1 MSAAKS
7 ERLLNLVILLLVA
20 RNYTTKDQI
29 RALMEPYRDSSDEAF
44 DRMFERDKDD
54 LRALGIPLEVGFVD
68 KFFEDEQGYR
78 IKRDAFELPE
88 IDFTADEV
96 AVLGLAARV
105 WRHAGLAAATS
116 DALVKLKAAGLSFD
130 REQLDQVA
138 PALAAEEPAFEA
150 MWQATVHRTPVRF
163 DYTRAGESEST
174 TRHLQ
179 PWGVITAQ
187 GRWYV
192 AGLDTD
198 RGEPRM
204 FRLSR
209 IVVRVSRPTATSGS
223 YTVPEGT
230 DLRALSETLAPRQP
244 DRSAVVLARPGAA
257 NGLRRRATVS
267 ATGVTGPDGTLGWDE
282 LAGALR
288 LRERL
293 RRRAPGV
300 RRRGGRRVARRAA
313 GPPSPSV
320 SPPSPVTAP
329 PEPRH
334 ERRTRAGLAA
344 AGPGA
349 LPPDAHRR
357 VPGPGGRGLRGPS
370 RPDHEGPQGP
380 LDVRAPRAHP
390 GQDDRRRLRGDR
402 GRPRRRRTHRQR
414 GLPLP
419 PGPARQL
426 RGLGADRG
434 AAGAA
439 RGQPRHLAR
448 GDRPVPGQ
456 ARGGHRQR
464 ARPRRRS
471 QVHLPQSPLAVRNT
485 PDCSSEAIRSNRQAR
500 LDYYVPTR
508 DETTTRTVDPL
519 ELLAGEGHDYL
530 DAWCH
535 LAQARRLFRL
545 DRMHEVEIVDE
556 PRQEHDLAPRDLSD
570 GLFEP
575 GPGDVEAVM
584 HLERYARWVADYYPV
599 DSVEEL
605 GDGRLEATAAGRGP
619 AMAGAPGAAGRRPG
633 SPSSSRPS

>member
-20 RNYTTKDQI
+20 RNYTTKEQI

-54 LRALGIPLEVGFVD
+54 LRALGVPLEVGFVD

-163 DYTRAGESEST
+163 DYTRAGETHAS

-179 PWGVITAQ
+179 PWGVVTAQ

-209 IVVRVSRPTATSGS
+209 IVSGVASDGASGS

-244 DRSAVVLARPGAA
+244 DRSALVLARPGAA
-257 NGLRRRATVS
+257 NGLRRRAQVS

-282 LAGALR
+282 LEVPYVSENDFAGELLGYADAVVVESPVELRTAMVDRLTGVVAIDEAGA
-288 LRERL
+288 
-293 RRRAPGV
+293 
-300 RRRGGRRVARRAA
+300 
-313 GPPSPSV
+313 
-320 SPPSPVTAP
+320 
-329 PEPRH
+329 
-334 ERRTRAGLAA
+334 TR
-344 AGPGA
+344 
-349 LPPDAHRR
+349 
-357 VPGPGGRGLRGPS
+357 
-370 RPDHEGPQGP
+370 
-380 LDVRAPRAHP
+380 
-390 GQDDRRRLRGDR
+390 
-402 GRPRRRRTHRQR
+402 
-414 GLPLP
+414 
-419 PGPARQL
+419 
-426 RGLGADRG
+426 
-434 AAGAA
+434 
-439 RGQPRHLAR
+439 
-448 GDRPVPGQ
+448 
-456 ARGGHRQR
+456 
-464 ARPRRRS
+464 
-471 QVHLPQSPLAVRNT
+471 
-485 PDCSSEAIRSNRQAR
+485 
-500 LDYYVPTR
+500 
-508 DETTTRTVDPL
+508 
-519 ELLAGEGHDYL
+519 
-530 DAWCH
+530 
-535 LAQARRLFRL
+535 
-545 DRMHEVEIVDE
+545 
-556 PRQEHDLAPRDLSD
+556 
-570 GLFEP
+570 
-575 GPGDVEAVM
+575 
-584 HLERYARWVADYYPV
+584 
-599 DSVEEL
+599 
-605 GDGRLEATAAGRGP
+605 
-619 AMAGAPGAAGRRPG
+619 
-633 SPSSSRPS
+633 